1 MKPKLTFIICSVL
14 LAITGIVMIVFAE
27 KMTQRLWP
35 DADTYALNIGI
46 VLRYLMGATII
57 TTACI
62 LFQARKISDVE
73 TAKQVLFGSA
83 AGHGFIFLTMLV
95 IKFTGTFNLPPPP
108 LILTAVIS
116 ILCLFTALKPKSS

>member
-27 KMTQRLWP
+27 QMTQRLWP

-73 TAKQVLFGSA
+73 TAKQVLIGM
-83 AGHGFIFLTMLV
+83 AGVILVSPIFLWGSRKAAFFSVPRVSTTLH
-95 IKFTGTFNLPPPP
+95 FP
-108 LILTAVIS
+108 L
-116 ILCLFTALKPKSS
+116 

>member
-1 MKPKLTFIICSVL
+1 
-14 LAITGIVMIVFAE
+14 MIVFAE
-27 KMTQRLWP
+27 QMTQRLWP

-57 TTACI
+57 TIACI
-62 LFQARKISDVE
+62 LFQARKIFDVE
-73 TAKQVLFGSA
+73 SAKQVLFCSA